1 MKRIILSSNNI
12 ENESLEFT
20 EKQIKNIYYQAQT
33 ELELELQEYLDQ
45 FSESDTAKQNELND
59 TYKKYR
65 NGIIAYAV
73 YKTLKTNYEK
83 WRINQIMTGV
93 KWENIKGTLANS
105 LLSASLLAEN
115 EINSHI
121 FNSYYLNYNQIIYQ
135 FEKGALLAPL
145 IPIYSKKS
153 LKKLLKKNSSL
164 LPQYNINKSDSIE
177 WNKKKI
183 TSVIMQGILKG
194 ESIPKIAKRIRKVAN
209 MNYNASIRNAR
220 TASGAAANKAK
231 IEGFKAIQKKGF
243 AVKKRWISMVDNK
256 TRHEHRLL
264 MGQTVNLNESF
275 KINGYEIK
283 YPCDP
288 EAAPEMIYNCRC
300 SVVGIIEGY
309 ENVINAYQYK
319 TNPNLNGMT
328 LEEWK
333 NSKSIYE

>member
-12 ENESLEFT
+12 ENESLKFT

-45 FSESDTAKQNELND
+45 FFESDTAKQNELND

-65 NGIIAYAV
+65 NGIIAYVV

-183 TSVIMQGILKG
+183 TSAIMQGILKG

-220 TASGAAANKAK
+220 TASGAAANKARLDS
-231 IEGFKAIQKKGF
+231 FNAIQKKGF
-243 AVKKRWISMVDNK
+243 TVKKRWISMVDNK

-264 MGQTVNLNESF
+264 MGQTINLNESF

-300 SVVGIIEGY
+300 SLVGIIEGY
-309 ENVINAYQYK
+309 ENVINAYQYN

-328 LEEWK
+328 LEEWQ